1 MAGRSGGELAV
12 RCECALSVGGI
23 GSEVERMEDRNKP
36 EEDGNAL
43 QSGID

>member
-23 GSEVERMEDRNKP
+23 GSEVGEK
-36 EEDGNAL
+36 G
-43 QSGID
+43 